1 MANEANNPVEEQ
13 NNDVSSAA
21 AVTEKQPVEAN
32 AADKQM
38 TDNPTDS
45 MADDSAAENAAGEE
59 DFGSILEKFETDQ
72 NIYQTGDTVQGKV
85 VEVSDRGV
93 LIYFGYKSEGL
104 APLEDFTSPEG
115 EVTVKEGDEVSVV
128 IKNIAV
134 GDMPPS
140 LSYTDARQN
149 EAWEKLNKAMRDEE
163 IVTGKVTGKTKGGL
177 TLDVFGLEGFLPSS
191 LIDSRPAG
199 NLDDYIGQELETK
212 LIRLSRS
219 KNNIVLSRKILTDE
233 VVNEQK
239 AETLSRVAEGYV
251 VEGTVS
257 TLTEYGAF
265 VDIGGVDGL
274 LHITDMSW
282 NRINRASDLFKT
294 GDPVQVKILKIN
306 KEKEKISLGYKQLI
320 PDPWEAI
327 EEVYPVGTRVKGRV
341 SSVTEYGAFVE
352 LEPGIEGLVHISEM
366 SWSKRIDR
374 PKSVVQRND
383 EIEVQVLGMDP
394 KEHRISLGMKQLMPH
409 PWDEFI
415 ANYQVGDKI
424 RGKVRGITD
433 FGVFVEVI
441 EGVEGLVHISDITW
455 SKKIK
460 HPKEVLSR
468 GQEVDAVIT
477 KIHPQGKKISLSIKD
492 LTPSEW
498 ESFMATHKPGDVV
511 KGKISRFTN
520 FGVFVE
526 LGDELEG
533 LCHISELSDERIEDP
548 KKQFEIGQELEFK
561 ILRIEPD
568 VQKIGL
574 SHRAV
579 GKEDE
584 PELDTKI
591 YSTEAKGGMASLGE
605 LAKLKFGAKPEDAE
619 TETEP
624 PVSKKATKK
633 AEKAAAAEKQAE
645 TEAEDNSAE
654 PTEAAENTAEESDNG
669 TAETTEAAAAENT
682 AETAAATEETPAE
695 NAAETANQTAAEI
708 QTDEAANEVAAET
721 PAAESGDE
729 TAKETAET
737 GSEETPDAAEKA
749 EDAAAETNDDAT
761 AENAAADTEAATAD
775 SNSETTTENTAAA
788 ISAEEPTESV
798 DATSETE
805 SAESAESADAAA
817 EDQQADEKT
826 AAK

>member
-1 MANEANNPVEEQ
+1 MVNEVNNPVEEQ
-13 NNDVSSAA
+13 KDNASSAA
-21 AVTEKQPVEAN
+21 TVKTEEQPVETQT
-32 AADKQM
+32 ADKKTADAPAAETTTQ
-38 TDNPTDS
+38 S
-45 MADDSAAENAAGEE
+45 ADDAVENAAEE
-59 DFGSILEKFETDQ
+59 DFGSILEKFEVDQ

-85 VEVSDRGV
+85 VEVSERGV

-104 APLEDFTSPEG
+104 VPLDDFTSPDG
-115 EVTVKEGDEVSVV
+115 EVTVKEGDEVMVV

-134 GDMPPS
+134 GDSPPT

-149 EAWEKLNKAMRDEE
+149 EAWDKLSKAFREDE

-177 TLDVFGLEGFLPSS
+177 TLDIHGLEGFLPSS

-219 KNNIVLSRKILTDE
+219 KNNVVLSRKVLTDE

-239 AETLSRVAEGYV
+239 AETMSRIAEGYV

-265 VDIGGVDGL
+265 VDLGGIDGL

-282 NRINRASDLFKT
+282 NRVNRASDLFKT
-294 GDPVQVKILKIN
+294 GDTVQVKILKIN

-327 EEVYPVGTRVKGRV
+327 EEVYLVGAKVKGRV

-374 PKSVVQRND
+374 PKSVVSRND
-383 EIEVQVLGMDP
+383 EIEVQVLGIDT

-415 ANYQVGDKI
+415 TNYQVGDKI
-424 RGKVRGITD
+424 RGTVRGVTD

-455 SKKIK
+455 SRKIK
-460 HPKEVLSR
+460 HPKEVLNR
-468 GQEVDAVIT
+468 GQEVDAIIT

-492 LTPSEW
+492 LTPSAW
-498 ESFMATHKPGDVV
+498 ETFLATHKPGDVV

-533 LCHISELSDERIEDP
+533 LCHISELSDERVDDP
-548 KKQFEIGQELEFK
+548 KKQFEIGQELDFK

-584 PELDTKI
+584 PELDTKV

-605 LAKLKFGAKPEDAE
+605 LAKLKFGGKTEEQEP
-619 TETEP
+619 ETEP
-624 PVSKKATKK
+624 EVVSKKKAKK
-633 AEKAAAAEKQAE
+633 AKATAAAEEEAAGESPAAPPEETTEATEPAEEKTDTTEEISGEAAE
-645 TEAEDNSAE
+645 TN
-654 PTEAAENTAEESDNG
+654 EAAENQTGEA
-669 TAETTEAAAAENT
+669 TTE
-682 AETAAATEETPAE
+682 
-695 NAAETANQTAAEI
+695 
-708 QTDEAANEVAAET
+708 ET
-721 PAAESGDE
+721 PAAESVDE
-729 TAKETAET
+729 TVSENLEAATTKTAENADEKETAEKASAEDT
-737 GSEETPDAAEKA
+737 SDAAESASAGTSAETLENVANEASADVSAEKTDSETNADETAEAVAEVTTA
-749 EDAAAETNDDAT
+749 EDAASETNEDT
-761 AENAAADTEAATAD
+761 KAESDSAATEQAD
-775 SNSETTTENTAAA
+775 SDKVG
-788 ISAEEPTESV
+788 EEK
-798 DATSETE
+798 
-805 SAESAESADAAA
+805 
-817 EDQQADEKT
+817 QADEKT
-826 AAK
+826 A